1 MLKSLV
7 PSGRGP
13 ELQVSIPESKSVGT
27 SFSFL
32 RDGDPRENQ
41 RECNWEE
48 AACVLGD
55 MGTRDTSLQTQG
67 SALEHLHFPAERSSP
82 DHGE

>member
-13 ELQVSIPESKSVGT
+13 ELQLRIPESKSVGT
-27 SFSFL
+27 SFRFL

-41 RECNWEE
+41 REC
-48 AACVLGD
+48 D
-55 MGTRDTSLQTQG
+55 
-67 SALEHLHFPAERSSP
+67 
-82 DHGE
+82 

>member
-13 ELQVSIPESKSVGT
+13 ELQLRIPESKSVGR
-27 SFSFL
+27 SFRFL

-41 RECNWEE
+41 REC
-48 AACVLGD
+48 D
-55 MGTRDTSLQTQG
+55 
-67 SALEHLHFPAERSSP
+67 
-82 DHGE
+82 